1 MSVQQTKRKV
11 HWGQLFFGVLWL
23 VGAILIFAL
32 YQTGGLSSSIPV
44 PRVVW
49 LVYEFLGI
57 EMGTLVQ
64 ALLSILIIVTSF
76 PKEK

>member
-1 MSVQQTKRKV
+1 MSVQQIKRKV
-11 HWGQLFFGVLWL
+11 HWVQLLFGVLWL

-32 YQTGGLSSSIPV
+32 YQTGDLSSSIPV

-57 EMGTLVQ
+57 ESV
-64 ALLSILIIVTSF
+64 
-76 PKEK
+76 K